1 MGKGS
6 IIGTIVLLVLVIYI
20 LFGVSDPTEIYM
32 GVVTIVQKLAEKGE
46 WVKDMWACIVKG
58 DLKAI
63 GDLLWKAFL
72 GLFDGGLIGLIRR
85 FV

>member
-6 IIGTIVLLVLVIYI
+6 IIGTVGIIVLVIYI
-20 LFGVSDPTEIYM
+20 LFGVSDPSEIYN
-32 GVVTIVQKLAEKGE
+32 GFVTLVRNLAEKGE
-46 WVKDMWACIVKG
+46 WVKDLWACIVQG

-72 GLFDGGLIGLIRR
+72 GLFDGGLFGLIRR
-85 FV
+85 FI